1 MYTRGLQ
8 MVSHCDI
15 MTWAYFEHNCPSERG
30 IHQLPM
36 EAQNNGPVIQSL
48 DGFIVDSL
56 DKL

>member
-1 MYTRGLQ
+1 
-8 MVSHCDI
+8 

-36 EAQNNGPVIQSL
+36 EAQNNCPVIQSL